1 MDPLVKKLKLLK
13 SLVIR
18 WERKKKIDAKE
29 ELVNLELDLDTLYT
43 NFPGGFEEDRKLL
56 VIEK

>member
-1 MDPLVKKLKLLK
+1 MG
-13 SLVIR
+13 
-18 WERKKKIDAKE
+18 RKKKIDAKE

-43 NFPGGFEEDRKLL
+43 NFPGGFEKEDRKLL